1 VPDEEAVKAAEEL
14 ARKITANEPIAVEMT
29 RDALKADMG
38 LPAECD
44 AGFSWK
50 KCSICFSAK
59 HMKKRHDRFSEKR
72 KVSLIGR

>member
-1 VPDEEAVKAAEEL
+1 MPDEEAVKAAEEL

-38 LPAECD
+38 LPVECD

-59 HMKKRHDRFSEKR
+59 HMKKGMTGFQKSVKP
-72 KVSLIGR
+72 VL